1 MKDILEFVFNDEEI
15 KSYVQER
22 RLAFLESELGY
33 PMDLGNIEQDTKVI
47 KIEYLLINKLLSS
60 STEDFENFSQKG
72 FYDQAYEILKSFDI
86 DNEYF
91 ASLFTKYFGLQDIDY
106 YSLYYFYLASLAIKS
121 DKTIQIRLDLKKY
134 KSKNYAQLSDWQA
147 IVSNKIIEAFI
158 LLVRKENGFDDIRNA
173 LSLIDDLKTSQ
184 KDFEE
189 IYLKQ
194 ENHFEEEVRK
204 AETLLGWYHISK
216 AITEI
221 AEYLIK
227 GYNYEGNLES
237 EIRIHLDLS
246 KNLFSSNARLKDFAI
261 ILEQNLYKLQQNSIW
276 YSTNAI
282 QIKKLRDFCIAKSLS
297 DKAIIDLLPSQ
308 RDAINNSL
316 LDIAASVTVVEMPT
330 SAGKTLLAEFN
341 IIVTK
346 ALNSESKIIYIVP
359 SRALV
364 NQVYQD
370 LKSDF
375 EGMDFSIEKTSGAI
389 EIDPSEHAL
398 LNQKIDILVSTP
410 EKLDL
415 LIRRDHESVRNISLF
430 VVDEAH
436 MIQNGSRGTKLELLL
451 SILKR
456 ERPNSK
462 FMFLSPFLKESADTI
477 ANWIAGNKIRQPI
490 KINWKPSEKLL
501 IGIRQ
506 KRNFKKF
513 GQLLL
518 SSAYSTNL
526 KEREMP
532 DADLDYNL
540 TGTTTEKYIEFAAKR
555 YGSIDKSILYLCQG
569 PGMVDKRA
577 MSLFKALPD
586 TDTSEI
592 IELVR
597 KFIIDEV
604 GKETILTNVLR
615 KRIALHHAGLS
626 DETKLL
632 IEHLIR
638 KGEIRYIFATTT
650 IAEGVNFP
658 VSVVYFDSY
667 LKGAHNKLSVSDF
680 WNIAGRSGRTLV
692 DNYGKLIFPFN
703 SKTSI
708 SNATSLITK
717 GSKGI
722 ASMLLLLMINSDHI
736 LSSLSESDDQ
746 VFKLANRYSESLE
759 PLVQYLIHLLSH
771 SGNSSVLEIG
781 DLFKDSLGYYQLD
794 TDGKK
799 KFIEIC
805 KLIYLQLQE
814 RIAPGTLGFADKTGF
829 SVPSVLEIMKKEN
842 KSNPAISSPESWE
855 VDNIFNFETD
865 YLKEKIK
872 VIAKLKETELGTDS
886 SSNVFN
892 EEAVANVLIAWVK
905 GEQIFKIS
913 DYHPTF
919 SNKSNESERLNDFI
933 KYINNVR
940 FKASWGLGALEGI
953 VNSSG
958 EQLSENSYISSMIYY
973 GVDTENALLMRM
985 IGVPRRLAKPLS
997 EIVKS
1002 QKQQTLNELRQ
1013 EINNLTDLDWKNIAP
1028 QGTLLSAIEW
1038 KKIAEILL
1046 S

>member
-1 MKDILEFVFNDEEI
+1 MKDILEFVLNDEEI

-33 PMDLGNIEQDTKVI
+33 SLDVRNVEQDTKVI
-47 KIEYLLINKLLSS
+47 KIEYLLVNKLLSS
-60 STEDFENFSQKG
+60 DDENFKKYSEKG

-86 DNEYF
+86 DTEYF
-91 ASLFTKYFGLQDIDY
+91 AKMFSTYFGIKSIDC
-106 YSLYYFYLASLAIKS
+106 YSLYYFYLASLALKS
-121 DKTIQIRLDLKKY
+121 DKTVQIRLDLKKY
-134 KSKNYAQLSDWQA
+134 RSKNYDQLVDWQL
-147 IVSNKIIEAFI
+147 IVSHKVVEAFI
-158 LLVRKENGFDDIRNA
+158 LLVRKENGFADIKNS

-189 IYLKQ
+189 KYLNR
-194 ENHFEEEVRK
+194 ENHFDSELKK
-204 AETLLGWYHISK
+204 AEILLGWYHISK
-216 AITEI
+216 AITET
-221 AEYLIK
+221 ADYLIK
-227 GYNYEGNLES
+227 GYNYDGNLES

-246 KNLFSSNARLKDFAI
+246 KKLFTSEARLQDIAV
-261 ILEQNLYKLQQNSIW
+261 ILEQNLYKLHQNSIW

-282 QIKKLRDFCIAKSLS
+282 QIKKLRDFCIAKSHS

-346 ALNSESKIIYIVP
+346 ALNSESKIVYIVP

-375 EGMDFSIEKTSGAI
+375 EGINFSIEKTSGAI
-389 EIDPSEHAL
+389 EIDPSENDL
-398 LNQKIDILVSTP
+398 LNEKIDILVSTP

-415 LIRRDHESVRNISLF
+415 LIRRDHESVRDVSLF
-430 VVDEAH
+430 VIDEAH

-462 FMFLSPFLKESADTI
+462 FMFLSPFLKDSADVI
-477 ANWIAGNKIRQPI
+477 ANWIAGNKIKQPI

-501 IGIRQ
+501 IGIKQ
-506 KRNFKKF
+506 KKNFKKF
-513 GQLLL
+513 GQVLLP
-518 SSAYSTNL
+518 SAYSTNF
-526 KEREMP
+526 KERELV
-532 DADLDYNL
+532 DVDLDFSL
-540 TGTTTEKYIEFAAKR
+540 TGTSTEKYIEFTAKR
-555 YGSIDKSILYLCQG
+555 YGSEGKSILYLCKG

-577 MSLFKALPD
+577 LSLYKSIPY
-586 TDTSEI
+586 SEPSKL
-592 IELVR
+592 IELVI
-597 KFIIDEV
+597 KFIIDEI
-604 GKETILTNVLR
+604 GKETVLTKVLK

-632 IEHLIR
+632 IEYLIR
-638 KGEIRYIFATTT
+638 KGEILYIFATTT

-658 VSVVYFDSY
+658 VSVVYFDTY
-667 LKGAHNKLSVSDF
+667 LKGAYSKLSVSDF
-680 WNIAGRSGRTLV
+680 WNIAGRAGRTLV

-703 SKTSI
+703 SK
-708 SNATSLITK
+708 SNTASATNLITE

-722 ASMLLLLMINSDHI
+722 ASMLLLLMIDSDSI
-736 LSSLSESDDQ
+736 LARLSESDDQ
-746 VFKLANRYSESLE
+746 VFKLANKYSDSLE

-771 SGNSSVLEIG
+771 SGNNSVLEIG

-794 TDGKK
+794 SVGKE
-799 KFIEIC
+799 KFIDIC

-814 RIAPGTLGFADKTGF
+814 RITPGTLGFADKTGF
-829 SVPSVLEIMKKEN
+829 SVPSVIEIMKAEN
-842 KSNPAISSPESWE
+842 KTNPAISSHESWE
-855 VDNIFNFETD
+855 VKNIFNFKTD

-886 SSNVFN
+886 KSNVFN
-892 EEAVANVLIAWVK
+892 ETAVANVLIGWVK
-905 GEQIFKIS
+905 GEQLFKIS
-913 DYHPTF
+913 DYHPSF
-919 SNKSNESERLNDFI
+919 ANKDNESDRLNEFV

-953 VNSSG
+953 VNSSDG
-958 EQLSENSYISSMIYY
+958 KLSENSYISSMIYY
-973 GVDTENALLMRM
+973 GVDTEKALLMRM
-985 IGVPRRLAKPLS
+985 VGVPRRLAKSLS
-997 EIVKS
+997 HLIDANEKL
-1002 QKQQTLNELRQ
+1002 TLTDLRYK
-1013 EINNLTDLDWKNIAP
+1013 INNLTDLDWKNIVP
-1028 QGTLLSAIEW
+1028 RDTTLSTVEW
-1038 KKIAEILL
+1038 RKIAEILVK
-1046 S
+1046 